1 MKRWRAARLFRKRP
15 GAEAMQKKRGEAGS
29 TAVALIFALFIVVL
43 TVVTV
48 YLFVWTAPW
57 NPGFP
62 ATITAFGALVD
73 AQYHRTLIITGVV
86 FVLAQ
91 LGLAWAVW
99 KFRDQ
104 GQRVTYFEG
113 HTGMEMVWTLATLV
127 LFVGLGIYG
136 ERAWA
141 EARFD
146 AAPSDSLQIEVTGQ
160 QFTWNF
166 RYSGPDGLWGTI
178 KPELI
183 SASTGNPLGLDP
195 QDPNGKDD
203 VVYPELFVP
212 QGRDVEVL
220 IRTQDVTHDFYVREL
235 RLKQDAVPGLIIHLH
250 FNATVP
256 GVYEI
261 ACAEL
266 CGSNHNRMRSFMH
279 VVPQAEYDQWMQ
291 EQLAALAAL
300 Q

>member
-1 MKRWRAARLFRKRP
+1 
-15 GAEAMQKKRGEAGS
+15 MQKRSREAGS
-29 TAVALIFALFIVVL
+29 TAIALMFSLFILFL
-43 TVVTV
+43 TAVTV
-48 YLFVWTAPW
+48 YLFTSKQSW

-62 ATITAFGALVD
+62 PTITAFGSLVD
-73 AQYHRTLIITGVV
+73 EQFHRTLVITGVI

-91 LGLAWAVW
+91 LGLALAIW
-99 KFRDQ
+99 KFRDR
-104 GQRVTYFEG
+104 GQKVVHFEG

-127 LFVGLGIYG
+127 MFVGLGIYG

-146 AAPSDSLQIEVTGQ
+146 DAAPGALQVEVTGQ
-160 QFTWNF
+160 QFAWWF
-166 RYSGPDGLWGTI
+166 RYAGPDGKFGSLR
-178 KPELI
+178 PELI
-183 SASTGNPLGLDP
+183 SASTGNPVGLDMN
-195 QDPNGKDD
+195 DPAAKDD
-203 VVYPELFVP
+203 VVSSAELYVP
-212 QGRDVEVL
+212 VNREIEIL

-256 GVYEI
+256 GTYEI

-266 CGSNHNRMRSFMH
+266 CGLGHYKMH
-279 VVPQAEYDQWMQ
+279 GFLKVVSQQEYDTWMQ
-291 EQLAALAAL
+291 EQLKAL

>member
-1 MKRWRAARLFRKRP
+1 
-15 GAEAMQKKRGEAGS
+15 MQKKRGETGS
-29 TAVALIFALFIVVL
+29 TAVALIFASFIVVL

-48 YLFVWTAPW
+48 YLFVSKQPW

-62 ATITAFGALVD
+62 PTISAFGALID
-73 AQYHRTLIITGVV
+73 AQYQRTLLITGIV

-99 KFRDQ
+99 KYRDQ
-104 GQRVTYFEG
+104 GQKVTYFEG

-141 EARFD
+141 EARFQG
-146 AAPSDSLQIEVTGQ
+146 AAPGALQIEVTGQ
-160 QFTWNF
+160 QFQWNF
-166 RYSGPDGLWGTI
+166 RYPGADGVWGTI
-178 KPELI
+178 RPELI
-183 SASTGNPLGLDP
+183 SASTGNPVGLDP
-195 QDPNGKDD
+195 ADPNGRDD
-203 VVYPELFVP
+203 IQVTGEVYVP
-212 QGRDVEVL
+212 VNREVEVL

-235 RLKQDAVPGLIIHLH
+235 RIKQDAVPGLIVHMH

-256 GVYEI
+256 GVYEV

-266 CGSNHNRMRSFMH
+266 CGLGHHRMRAFLH
-279 VVPQAEYDQWMQ
+279 VATQEEYDAWMA
-291 EQLAALAAL
+291 EQVALL

>member
-1 MKRWRAARLFRKRP
+1 
-15 GAEAMQKKRGEAGS
+15 MQKKRGEAGS

-48 YLFVWTAPW
+48 YLFVSKAPW

-62 ATITAFGALVD
+62 PTITAFGSLVD
-73 AQYHRTLIITGVV
+73 EQYQRTLMITGVV

-91 LGLAWAVW
+91 LGLALCIWKYRDRGQKAV
-99 KFRDQ
+99 
-104 GQRVTYFEG
+104 YFEG
-113 HTGMEMVWTLATLV
+113 NTGMEMVWTLATLV
-127 LFVGLGIYG
+127 MFVGLGIYG

-146 AAPSDSLQIEVTGQ
+146 NAAPGALQIEVTGQ
-160 QFTWNF
+160 QFQWNF
-166 RYSGPDGLWGTI
+166 RYAGTDGKWGTLR
-178 KPELI
+178 PELI
-183 SASTGNPLGLDP
+183 SASTGNPLGIDP
-195 QDPNGKDD
+195 QDPSGKDD
-203 VVYPELFVP
+203 VVNPELYVP
-212 QGRDVEVL
+212 ANHEVEVM

-279 VVPQAEYDQWMQ
+279 VVPQEEFDRWMQ
-291 EQLAALAAL
+291 EQETAL
-300 Q
+300 QQQ

>member
-1 MKRWRAARLFRKRP
+1 
-15 GAEAMQKKRGEAGS
+15 MQKRSREAGS
-29 TAVALIFALFIVVL
+29 TAIALIFSLFILFL
-43 TVVTV
+43 TAVTV
-48 YLFVWTAPW
+48 YLFTSKQSW

-62 ATITAFGALVD
+62 PTITAFGSLVD
-73 AQYHRTLIITGVV
+73 EQFHRTLVITGVI

-91 LGLAWAVW
+91 LGLALAIW
-99 KFRDQ
+99 KFRDR
-104 GQRVTYFEG
+104 GQKVVHFEG

-127 LFVGLGIYG
+127 MFVGLGIYG

-146 AAPSDSLQIEVTGQ
+146 DAAPGALQVEVTGQ
-160 QFTWNF
+160 QFAWWF
-166 RYSGPDGLWGTI
+166 RYAGPDGKFGSLR
-178 KPELI
+178 PELI
-183 SASTGNPLGLDP
+183 SASTGNPVGLDMN
-195 QDPNGKDD
+195 DPAAKDD
-203 VVYPELFVP
+203 VVSSAELYVP
-212 QGRDVEVL
+212 VNREIEIL

-256 GVYEI
+256 GTYEI

-266 CGSNHNRMRSFMH
+266 CGLGHYKMH
-279 VVPQAEYDQWMQ
+279 GFLKVVSQQEYDTWMQ
-291 EQLAALAAL
+291 EQLKAL